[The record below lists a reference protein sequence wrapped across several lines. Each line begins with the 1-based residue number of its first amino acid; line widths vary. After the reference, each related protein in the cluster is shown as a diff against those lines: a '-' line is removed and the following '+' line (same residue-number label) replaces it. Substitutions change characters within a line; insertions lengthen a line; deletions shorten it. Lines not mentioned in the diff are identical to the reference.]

1 MKKILFLCT
10 GNACRSQIAEGLLRH
25 LAGAR
30 FQVFSAGTY
39 PSRVHPCSIKVMQ
52 EWGLDI
58 SSHTSDHVDDYLE
71 EGIDIVISV
80 CDSARQICPTFPGEV
95 KRLHWSIEDP
105 FGSWN
110 TAHENLDNYRQTRNI
125 LKEKIDEFMVSEK
138 KSSAATL

>member
-1 MKKILFLCT
+1 MKKVLFLCT

-25 LAGAR
+25 LASAH